1 MSANSPHHESST
13 LKFFAVLFAF
23 SLLNEIIVIVII
35 VVHVL
40 LLVDFIT
47 CAQKIHVHIKHN
59 ENERSSNI
67 MFISQH
73 VLKQKQ
79 HCL

>member
-23 SLLNEIIVIVII
+23 SLLNEIIIIVII
-35 VVHVL
+35 VFVVVHVL

-47 CAQKIHVHIKHN
+47 CAQKIKHIYKT
-59 ENERSSNI
+59 
-67 MFISQH
+67 Q
-73 VLKQKQ
+73 
-79 HCL
+79 